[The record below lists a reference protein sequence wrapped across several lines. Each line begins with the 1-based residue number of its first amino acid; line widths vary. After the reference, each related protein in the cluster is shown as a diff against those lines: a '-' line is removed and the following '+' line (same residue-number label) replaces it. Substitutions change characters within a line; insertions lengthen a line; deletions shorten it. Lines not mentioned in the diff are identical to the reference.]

1 MGVALFSCLGWEPLM
16 VSEEGNFYQTE
27 STQLSDAGASVS
39 VAGGPSKFWE
49 QTDIDSL
56 SPELSKDS

>member
-1 MGVALFSCLGWEPLM
+1 M